1 MAGLYLAFLL
11 KLLINIRE
19 VHHYFLKIA
28 LVTQVLLDQLFVVH
42 FIAALVI
49 TDGHSVIV
57 WPGLQPVADF
67 ALELP
72 D

>member
-49 TDGHSVIV
+49 TDGHYVIV
-57 WPGLQPVADF
+57 WPGLQPVADLS
-67 ALELP
+67 LELP